1 MRFANPEYAL
11 FLAAVLAAVSAY
23 KLISA
28 KKRPSPSVVFSKASF
43 FFGQAVSIRLL
54 LCKAL
59 NVLKYAAA
67 VLLII
72 AAARPQ
78 EGKILDRSTD
88 EGVDIVI
95 ALDTST
101 SMKAV
106 DFKPLNRM
114 DAAKQVIEEFVK
126 NRPHDRVGLVIFA
139 GLAYTQSPL
148 TTDKDSLAK
157 FIKNIE
163 IGDTGLDGTALGSA
177 IMTSVNRLKSS
188 EAKSKIV
195 ILVTD
200 GNNNMGEI
208 EPVTA
213 AKIAAKLDMKVYT
226 IGVGNPEGGVYE
238 IDDPFFGKR
247 EVRNVSDR
255 INESVLKEVSKI
267 TGGEYFRA
275 QDRQSF
281 EYVMKK
287 IDSLEKNEIKKPD
300 FTVYKELYK
309 QFAFPAFIIL
319 LLILALENTWL
330 RKLP

>member
-1 MRFANPEYAL
+1 MRFADPEYA
-11 FLAAVLAAVSAY
+11 FILAAVLAALGIY
-23 KLISA
+23 EFISA
-28 KKRPSPSVVFSKASF
+28 KKRSAYVIFPKTSF
-43 FFGQAVSIRLL
+43 FSGQPGAVRNYLR
-54 LCKAL
+54 KAL
-59 NVLKYAAA
+59 KVLQYAALI
-67 VLLII
+67 LLITAI
-72 AAARPQ
+72 ARPQ
-78 EGKILDRSTD
+78 EGKILDHSTD
-88 EGVDIVI
+88 EGIDIVI

-126 NRPHDRVGLVIFA
+126 NRPNDRVGLVIFA
-139 GLAYTQSPL
+139 GLAFTQSPL

-177 IMTSVNRLKSS
+177 IMTSVNRLKNSK
-188 EAKSKIV
+188 AKSKVI

-208 EPVTA
+208 DPLTA
-213 AKIAAKLDMKVYT
+213 AKIAKKFDMKVYT
-226 IGVGNPEGGVYE
+226 VGVGNPEGGLYE

-247 EVRNVSDR
+247 EVRHTSDG
-255 INESVLKEVSKI
+255 INEDALKEISKI
-267 TGGEYFRA
+267 TSGEYFRA
-275 QDRQSF
+275 QNRQSF

-287 IDSLEKNEIKKPD
+287 IDSLEKNEIKKLN
-300 FTVYKELYK
+300 FTVYNELYK
-309 QFAFPAFIIL
+309 RFAFAAFIIL
-319 LLILALENTWL
+319 LLVLILENTWL